1 MSNRYDP
8 EVWSRLPFWVKELLE
23 MVDDEDSARAQLVR
37 ENKKTLD
44 LKSEEEAVR
53 QESPPT
59 TRAVSRHAQTR
70 LDIHMHN
77 SNHIA

>member
-8 EVWSRLPFWVKELLE
+8 EVRRRLPFWVRELLE
-23 MVDDEDSARAQLVR
+23 MVDDEKSARALLLR

-53 QESPPT
+53 QENPPT
-59 TRAVSRHAQTR
+59 TRTVSGRAQIQ
-70 LDIHMHN
+70 LDNYMHN
-77 SNHIA
+77 SN